1 VVFSLQEEIVAI
13 KVESFK
19 RVDLIEVS
27 GRIDSSNAPDLDE
40 TLKQLAD
47 QDRHQL
53 VLNLSQVEYMS
64 SAGLRAVVTALRT
77 SKKNNGD
84 VRISQPSERVKE
96 VLELAGLTNLFQYHD
111 DDTSAVGSF

>member
-1 VVFSLQEEIVAI
+1 MAI

-19 RVDLIEVS
+19 RVDLIEIS
-27 GRIDSSNAPDLDE
+27 GRIDSSNASELDE

-53 VLNLSQVEYMS
+53 VLNLAQVDYMS

-77 SKKNNGD
+77 CKKNNGD
-84 VRISQPSERVKE
+84 VRISQISERVKE
-96 VLELAGLTNLFQYHD
+96 VLELSGLTSLFQYYD

>member
-1 VVFSLQEEIVAI
+1 MAI

-27 GRIDSSNAPDLDE
+27 GRIDSSNAPELDE

-64 SAGLRAVVTALRT
+64 SAGLRAIVTALRAA
-77 SKKNNGD
+77 KKNSGN
-84 VRISQPSERVKE
+84 VHISQPSDRVRE
-96 VLELAGLTNLFQYHD
+96 VLELAGLHTLFQLFD
-111 DDTSAVGSF
+111 DDTAAVGSF